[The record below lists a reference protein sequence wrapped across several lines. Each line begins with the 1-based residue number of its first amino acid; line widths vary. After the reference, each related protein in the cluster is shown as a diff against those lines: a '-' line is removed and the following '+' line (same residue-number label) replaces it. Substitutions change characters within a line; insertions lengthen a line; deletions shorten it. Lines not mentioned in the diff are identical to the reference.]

1 MARLELMMRFDLRA
15 PEWGTPSRELYAT
28 MLDMAAWADVQ
39 GFDVVRVS
47 EHHSSEDGYCPSP
60 LIALA
65 AIAARTSSVRLRA
78 MALLLPLYD
87 PLRVAEDVAVLDQIS
102 GGRAELAIGAGYR
115 HEEFEMFGRKRKD
128 RVALVES
135 GIDILRKAWTGEKF
149 RYKDMDVRIT
159 PRPLQPGGPPILLCG
174 SSAAAA
180 RRAARIADGF
190 APMDTSLFAHYEDEL
205 RVLGKQ
211 VPASFPRMSPAFV
224 YVAEDPEL
232 AWSKLGR
239 HALHETNS
247 YASWLDGDA
256 ANGPFD
262 AAAELGAV
270 RENPAYR
277 VVTPEECVALIRD
290 LGPHAIFTL
299 HPLISGLDPVTAWE
313 GLELF
318 ATKVLPH
325 LPDRLRRR
333 SATR

>member
-1 MARLELMMRFDLRA
+1 MTRPELIMRFDLRA
-15 PEWGTPSRELYAT
+15 PQWGTPSRELYAT
-28 MLDMAAWADVQ
+28 MLEMAAWADGQ

-60 LIALA
+60 LMALA
-65 AIAARTSSVRLRA
+65 AIAARTSRVRLRA

-115 HEEFEMFGRKRKD
+115 HEEFEMFGKKRKD

-135 GIDILRKAWTGEKF
+135 GINILRKAWSGEEF
-149 RYKDMDVRIT
+149 QYGDLRVTIT
-159 PRPLQPGGPPILLCG
+159 PRPLQPGGPKILLGG

-190 APMDTSLFAHYEDEL
+190 VPMDVALFSHYAEEL
-205 RVLGKQ
+205 EALGKD
-211 VPASFPRMSPAFV
+211 VPTSFPTMSPAFV
-224 YVAEDPEL
+224 YVAEDPER

-247 YASWLDGDA
+247 YASWLDGPG

-262 AAAELGAV
+262 VAAGMRAI
-270 RENPAYR
+270 RQNPAYR
-277 VVTPEECVALIRD
+277 VVTPQDCVAMIRD

-299 HPLISGLDPVTAWE
+299 HPLISGLDPETAWQ

-318 ATKVLPH
+318 ASTVLPH
-325 LPDRLRRR
+325 FPV
-333 SATR
+333 A